1 MAALAKPGTETE
13 EESETGKS
21 AEYMRSPIKVSQI
34 SRAISMVYVVVVVVP
49 DYRRRIWGI
58 GGGEK
63 TEKEGR

>member
-1 MAALAKPGTETE
+1 
-13 EESETGKS
+13 
-21 AEYMRSPIKVSQI
+21 
-34 SRAISMVYVVVVVVP
+34 MVYVVVVVVP